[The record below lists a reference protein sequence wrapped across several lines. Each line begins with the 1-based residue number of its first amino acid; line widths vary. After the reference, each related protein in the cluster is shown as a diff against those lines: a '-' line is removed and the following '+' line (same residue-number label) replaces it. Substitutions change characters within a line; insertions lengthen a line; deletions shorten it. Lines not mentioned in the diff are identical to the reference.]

1 MWCFTRWTTPL
12 QSSSIVRRSVRQW
25 SDSWMLD
32 QKLSTALSAQRGR
45 AASCLLR
52 RSARWAA
59 GLRTI
64 ASTSYMC
71 KERRMKKQAAR
82 RWRTNVPPTSPPTRT
97 HRPRTWS
104 WAGLKRAPGCRQG
117 VLRCTPALLQRDNLK
132 SGRSSDGTCK
142 RPAKYANLLYYIRIT
157 FFYRNG

>member
-1 MWCFTRWTTPL
+1 MWCFTRLTTPL
-12 QSSSIVRRSVRQW
+12 RSFSIVRRSVRQW
-25 SDSWMLD
+25 NDSWMLD
-32 QKLSTALSAQRGR
+32 QRLSTALLAQRGP

-71 KERRMKKQAAR
+71 KERRMKIQAAR
-82 RWRTNVPPTSPPTRT
+82 GQRTNVRPTSLPTRT
-97 HRPRTWS
+97 HRPRTWT
-104 WAGLKRAPGCRQG
+104 WAGLKRAPGCQRG
-117 VLRCTPALLQRDNLK
+117 VLWCTPALLQRDNLK

-142 RPAKYANLLYYIRIT
+142 RPAKYANLMRIK
-157 FFYRNG
+157 FFYING